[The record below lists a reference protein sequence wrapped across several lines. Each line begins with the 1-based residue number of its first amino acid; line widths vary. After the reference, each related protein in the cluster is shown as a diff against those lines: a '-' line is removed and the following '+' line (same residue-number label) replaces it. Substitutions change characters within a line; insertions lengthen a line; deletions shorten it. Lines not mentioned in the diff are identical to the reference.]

1 MAGADPGSNAPDHIR
16 DEVKKG
22 SIIIGKIPT
31 EHQLADALTKALHR
45 ERHRDLMMKF
55 SGYTHPK
62 I

>member
-1 MAGADPGSNAPDHIR
+1 MAHHIR

-31 EHQLADALTKALHR
+31 EYQLADALTKARLGP
-45 ERHRDLMMKF
+45 RHRKRHRYLMMKF